1 MLNAYISHTNLQGKV
16 NNWNNWVAEKNNK
29 KYIKLPKL
37 PFNQSWVWRE
47 VDTFRSLTQWIYV
60 VVPVSIHEMILI
72 LFISML
78 TLFCFV
84 VFSPLISPAY
94 QYLVLQDFN
103 KVVLTYFKICYC
115 FVFQICTHTTTKK
128 KDRIFPLE
136 EDFFQPTTQS
146 VSIIHKQELRIHN
159 YSYNVLYRT
168 TFVMLCTL
176 WVMIYYINIWI
187 QIQLI

>member
-1 MLNAYISHTNLQGKV
+1 M
-16 NNWNNWVAEKNNK
+16 
-29 KYIKLPKL
+29 
-37 PFNQSWVWRE
+37 
-47 VDTFRSLTQWIYV
+47 YV
-60 VVPVSIHEMILI
+60 VVPVSIQEMILI
-72 LFISML
+72 SSISML

-84 VFSPLISPAY
+84 VFNPLISPAC
-94 QYLVLQDFN
+94 QYVFLQDFN

-176 WVMIYYINIWI
+176 WVIIYHISIWI
-187 QIQLI
+187 KFN

>member
-1 MLNAYISHTNLQGKV
+1 M
-16 NNWNNWVAEKNNK
+16 
-29 KYIKLPKL
+29 
-37 PFNQSWVWRE
+37 
-47 VDTFRSLTQWIYV
+47 YV
-60 VVPVSIHEMILI
+60 VVPVSIQEMILI
-72 LFISML
+72 SSIWML
-78 TLFCFV
+78 TLSCFV
-84 VFSPLISPAY
+84 VFRPLISPAY
-94 QYLVLQDFN
+94 QYLVLRDFN

-168 TFVMLCTL
+168 TFVMLLTL
-176 WVMIYYINIWI
+176 WVIIYHISI
-187 QIQLI
+187 